1 MTVNDGV
8 VVVDDDVDVDVI
20 DVVHM
25 ESINS
30 NDIDDVIWM
39 KWII

>member
-8 VVVDDDVDVDVI
+8 VVVDDDVDVIV
-20 DVVHM
+20 VVHM

-30 NDIDDVIWM
+30 NDIDDVVWM
-39 KWII
+39 KWMI